1 MKHTTIL
8 VPEGASINGVEGP
21 RLGFNEVNNYLQAK
35 GEKPYLGN
43 YLE

>member
-21 RLGFNEVNNYLQAK
+21 HLGFNEVNNYLQAK